1 MSIIS
6 EINGPFTKKKKGNLT
21 PYYSSTV
28 LWRLIQVD
36 IIIGLAGKK
45 YLSTDLQ
52 HDKL

>member
-1 MSIIS
+1 MVLLQ
-6 EINGPFTKKKKGNLT
+6 KKKKRK
-21 PYYSSTV
+21 PDSYYSSTV